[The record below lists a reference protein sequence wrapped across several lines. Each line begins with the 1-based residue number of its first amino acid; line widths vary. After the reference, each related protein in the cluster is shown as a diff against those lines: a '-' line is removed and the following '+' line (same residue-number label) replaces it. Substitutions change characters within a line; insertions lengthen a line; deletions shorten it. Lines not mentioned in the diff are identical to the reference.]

1 MILPLY
7 VPIFLRPL
15 STAMRCLTISVTHR
29 ALLAALSRRIC
40 ARQTKLQRHPR
51 PSTSLNHTLV
61 ASIKLHHAA
70 CSTIKHESLQAAGA
84 PLGQPDCAKT

>member
-29 ALLAALSRRIC
+29 ALLAALVFALGKQNYRDTRD
-40 ARQTKLQRHPR
+40 LRH
-51 PSTSLNHTLV
+51 H
-61 ASIKLHHAA
+61 SITH
-70 CSTIKHESLQAAGA
+70 
-84 PLGQPDCAKT
+84 